1 MADTE
6 CTPNGKKKLLDH
18 ISWRDVSY
26 MTTLIVV
33 AVSVVVFF
41 WRSQAAQDAVVA
53 GEQTHISMVETAL
66 QGHLE
71 TSNKIFA
78 SIDRTLIAQQ
88 QLVADT
94 REKLSGV
101 HATQVAIKEENG
113 RLTATIRE
121 LTREIRKSNGH
132 VQ

>member
-1 MADTE
+1 MANTE

-41 WRSQAAQDAVVA
+41 WRSQAAQDVVVA
-53 GEQTHISMVETAL
+53 REQTHISMVETSL
-66 QGHLE
+66 QSHLE